1 MAHISTG
8 DLLRAAVA
16 AGGELGRTAQRYM
29 ERGELVADELV
40 IGMIDERL
48 RQPGGAAGFILDGF
62 PRTVAQAEALE
73 RRLAGLH
80 TPLDAVV
87 SLEVPRDT
95 LVQRLSGRR
104 TCRACGA
111 MYHVVFD
118 PPAEAGVCD
127 HCGGALFQRDDDREA
142 TIHARLDVYDAAT
155 TPLIAYYRGRG
166 LLCETDGTGSSSA
179 VLERVLAA
187 LGWRPAAAGGVP
199 ARSES

>member
-16 AGGELGRTAQRYM
+16 ADGEFGRTAQYYM
-29 ERGELVADELV
+29 ERGELVPDELV

-48 RQPGGAAGFILDGF
+48 REPGGAAGFMLDGF
-62 PRTVAQAEALE
+62 PRTVAQAAALE
-73 RRLAGLH
+73 RLLTGLH

-87 SLEVPRDT
+87 SLDVPRDA

-127 HCGGALFQRDDDREA
+127 HCGGALFQRDDDREG

-155 TPLIAYYRGRG
+155 APLIAYYRGRG
-166 LLCETDGTGSSSA
+166 LLRETDGTGSSGA
-179 VLERVLAA
+179 VLERVLAV
-187 LGWRPAAAGGVP
+187 LDWRPAVGGVP